1 MIFLVFGYPERVRTM
16 QSHLLNIFLN
26 STVKPDPPQNVTIES
41 KTSRTI
47 TISWKSGFNGN
58 SEIISYTVTISDNG
72 LNFSDAN
79 CQGWSNG
86 SCTVSGLDTNAT
98 LEGLRPFTMYFLR
111 VYADNKVGQSDA
123 SSVVDTV
130 TDEEGKSLFYYL
142 CEVSVSEIFL
152 LRLSRATI
160 DQMMLLG

>member
-1 MIFLVFGYPERVRTM
+1 M
-16 QSHLLNIFLN
+16 
-26 STVKPDPPQNVTIES
+26 TIES

-47 TISWKSGFNGN
+47 TVSWKPGFNGN
-58 SEIISYTVTISDNG
+58 SKIISHNVTISDNG
-72 LNFSDAN
+72 SSFSDAN

-111 VYADNKVGQSDA
+111 VYAVNKVGQSDA

-142 CEVSVSEIFL
+142 GEVSISEMFL
-152 LRLSRATI
+152 LRLLRVTI
-160 DQMMLLG
+160 DQIMLLG